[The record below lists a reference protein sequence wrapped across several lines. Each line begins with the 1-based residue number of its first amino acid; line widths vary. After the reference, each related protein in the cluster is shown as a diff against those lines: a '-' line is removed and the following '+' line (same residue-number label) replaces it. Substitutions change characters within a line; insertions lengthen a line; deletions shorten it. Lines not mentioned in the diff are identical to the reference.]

1 MINKKR
7 KKYKS
12 NPTTVI
18 VLEKNSYQ
26 FVCITKQ
33 PQNVW
38 LERFH
43 VVVVEQKRQRNVQ
56 KKIYLLF
63 HSAAALQKPD
73 NFKTLVQWNE
83 KKGFSCRQVGCRR
96 TNVFWISLPGWIQ
109 LSNCWPGVVGETLG
123 CFWSVT
129 KSVTK
134 EKAKPYKFLPQN
146 FFLRR
151 AQEKSI

>member
-56 KKIYLLF
+56 KKSIYYF
-63 HSAAALQKPD
+63 I
-73 NFKTLVQWNE
+73 VQ
-83 KKGFSCRQVGCRR
+83 
-96 TNVFWISLPGWIQ
+96 Q
-109 LSNCWPGVVGETLG
+109 L
-123 CFWSVT
+123 
-129 KSVTK
+129 
-134 EKAKPYKFLPQN
+134 YKNQIILK
-146 FFLRR
+146 L
-151 AQEKSI
+151 